1 MAPTL
6 RERFQLSLGQAG
18 VLISASLVG
27 SLFSLIPWG
36 LATDRCRGAHSSRH
50 GPRLVRRHPDW
61 SRLGARVLDSF
72 LASRPGWSDR
82 ERGAGRQRTL
92 GHALVR
98 PGRAGFRARHP
109 PDRDSAEWLRGR
121 AAAPDDRWCRR
132 RRLGFAAMGA
142 AVLAGAFVGGRFS
155 ASLPGLIRYTPCRVG
170 DSRCV
175 TAGSGGSRSG
185 AGSCLHRNSASPA
198 SPSSTSTT
206 AADSP
211 TAMTLWFSP

>member
-36 LATDRCRGAHSSRH
+36 LATDRAGERTVLVTGLGLCGATLIGAAWAH
-50 GPRLVRRHPDW
+50 GFWILFLLLV
-61 SRLGARVLDSF
+61 
-72 LASRPGWSDR
+72 LAGLTGSGVQAASGRSVMHWFDPA
-82 ERGAGRQRTL
+82 ERGFALGIRQTAIPLSGFAVALLLPTIVGAG
-92 GHALVR
+92 G
-98 PGRAGFRARHP
+98 AG
-109 PDRDSAEWLRGR
+109 W
-121 AAAPDDRWCRR
+121 
-132 RRLGFAAMGA
+132 GFAAMGA

-206 AADSP
+206 AAASP